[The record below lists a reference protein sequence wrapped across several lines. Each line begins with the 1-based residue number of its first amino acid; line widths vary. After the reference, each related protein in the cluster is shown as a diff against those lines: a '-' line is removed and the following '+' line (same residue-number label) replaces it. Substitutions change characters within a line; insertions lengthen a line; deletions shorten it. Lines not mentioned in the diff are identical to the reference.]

1 MMRSPRFAL
10 GGLPD
15 WRLPARHK
23 AASGIHANVTFELLS
38 NSQKYHGT
46 SPSDGGANISDR
58 GARPVAPVTP
68 IQRGLTTKRVGLLK
82 HLRRVDGIPPKPP
95 LMRRTRYAALPQ
107 GLRDTISR
115 FSGKQ
120 RFRSSAWFRN
130 PIGLLMP
137 GHLGWRQ
144 LPPLE
149 SHGTIR

>member
-1 MMRSPRFAL
+1 MRSPRFAL

-46 SPSDGGANISDR
+46 SPSDGGANISYR
-58 GARPVAPVTP
+58 GARPVAPGTP

-95 LMRRTRYAALPQ
+95 LMRRTRYAALAK
-107 GLRDTISR
+107 GYETRLADYLVSKG
-115 FSGKQ
+115 SGHQ
-120 RFRSSAWFRN
+120 LGFAIRSAC
-130 PIGLLMP
+130 
-137 GHLGWRQ
+137 
-144 LPPLE
+144 
-149 SHGTIR
+149 